1 MRGGVFVS
9 ATSRA
14 GTHPGDRALAESD
27 SSMTKYSLYV
37 RLEAKPGKEQE
48 VADFL
53 VGALPLVNREPETIA
68 WFALRMS
75 PNVFGI
81 FDAFPNEQGR
91 DAHLSGEV
99 AKALMAKASELFATP
114 PEIHKVDVLAD
125 KLPG

>member
-1 MRGGVFVS
+1 
-9 ATSRA
+9 
-14 GTHPGDRALAESD
+14 
-27 SSMTKYSLYV
+27 MTKCSLYV

-53 VGALPLVNREPETIA
+53 VGALPLVNQERDTIA

-99 AKALMAKASELFATP
+99 AKQLMAKAPELLATA

>member
-1 MRGGVFVS
+1 
-9 ATSRA
+9 
-14 GTHPGDRALAESD
+14 
-27 SSMTKYSLYV
+27 MTKVSLYV

-53 VGALPLVNREPETIA
+53 VGALPLVNQEPGTIA

-99 AKALMAKASELFATP
+99 AKQLMAKAPELLATA

>member
-1 MRGGVFVS
+1 
-9 ATSRA
+9 
-14 GTHPGDRALAESD
+14 
-27 SSMTKYSLYV
+27 MTKYSLYV

-53 VGALPLVNREPETIA
+53 VSALPLVNQEPETIA

>member
-1 MRGGVFVS
+1 
-9 ATSRA
+9 
-14 GTHPGDRALAESD
+14 
-27 SSMTKYSLYV
+27 MTKYSLYV

-53 VGALPLVNREPETIA
+53 VSALPLVNQEPDTTA
-68 WFALRMS
+68 WFALKMGPS
-75 PNVFGI
+75 TFGI

-91 DAHLSGEV
+91 EAHLNGEV
-99 AKALMAKASELFATP
+99 AKQLMAKASELLAKA

>member
-1 MRGGVFVS
+1 
-9 ATSRA
+9 
-14 GTHPGDRALAESD
+14 
-27 SSMTKYSLYV
+27 MTKYALYV

-53 VGALPLVNREPETIA
+53 VSALPLVNQEPDTTA
-68 WFALRMS
+68 WFALKMGPS
-75 PNVFGI
+75 TFGI

-91 DAHLSGEV
+91 EAHLNGAV
-99 AKALMAKASELFATP
+99 AKALMAKASELLAKS

>member
-1 MRGGVFVS
+1 
-9 ATSRA
+9 
-14 GTHPGDRALAESD
+14 
-27 SSMTKYSLYV
+27 MTKVSLYV

-53 VGALPLVNREPETIA
+53 VGALPLVNQEPETIA

-99 AKALMAKASELFATP
+99 AKQLMAKAPELLATA

>member
-1 MRGGVFVS
+1 
-9 ATSRA
+9 
-14 GTHPGDRALAESD
+14 
-27 SSMTKYSLYV
+27 MTKVSLYV
-37 RLEAKPGKEQE
+37 HLEAKPGKEQE

-53 VGALPLVNREPETIA
+53 VSALSLVNQEPETTA

-75 PNVFGI
+75 PNTFGI

-91 DAHLSGEV
+91 DAHLNGEV
-99 AKALMAKASELFATP
+99 AKQLMAKSAELLAKA

>member
-1 MRGGVFVS
+1 
-9 ATSRA
+9 
-14 GTHPGDRALAESD
+14 
-27 SSMTKYSLYV
+27 MTKYSLYV
-37 RLEAKPGKEQE
+37 QLEARPGKEQE

-53 VGALPLVNREPETIA
+53 VSALPLVNQEPETTA

-75 PNVFGI
+75 PNIFGI
-81 FDAFPNEQGR
+81 FDAFPSEAGR

-99 AKALMAKASELFATP
+99 AKQLMAKASGLFAKP